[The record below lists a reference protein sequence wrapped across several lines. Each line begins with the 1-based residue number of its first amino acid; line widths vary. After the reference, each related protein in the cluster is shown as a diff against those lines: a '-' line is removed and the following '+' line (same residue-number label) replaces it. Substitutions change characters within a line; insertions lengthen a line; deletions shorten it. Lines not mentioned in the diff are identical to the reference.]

1 MESKEQFSRLFSD
14 FHMHAHTRAHIHKHT
29 CASTYAHAYMHT
41 GAPLQ
46 ECWCWYRLTWSSQI
60 REMCQR
66 VPACASLMCQGCAH
80 LRDVL

>member
-1 MESKEQFSRLFSD
+1 MESKEQFPRLFPD
-14 FHMHAHTRAHIHKHT
+14 FHMHAHTRAHTHMCIYICT
-29 CASTYAHAYMHT
+29 CIHT

-60 REMCQR
+60 REMR
-66 VPACASLMCQGCAH
+66 VPACASLMCQGCSH